1 MRIHLSDAGTIALI
15 EPFTFD
21 RLDVLVEPQS
31 PERLDKSIARIGR
44 REGAQHVRLSCAV
57 LRFLSGHAGQAD
69 WEGKFEGMLAFAK
82 SRGWVNPEGEIRAH
96 LSMGHE
102 AEVVSVDEFKA
113 AMRALPSGIAAV
125 TTSAG
130 EEMAGMIVSSLT
142 SISADPPLLG
152 FFAHENSSLHGL
164 LSLSGRFVANI
175 LGEVHA
181 NVMTNFLNEP
191 QGQARFKAA
200 QWVTSDRGQPLL
212 EDALASLECDV
223 ISTQSLGSHYLVVGK
238 IRKTRLASNHSA
250 AQFPVVHFN
259 ARTRSLAPHSVYA
272 E

>member
-15 EPFTFD
+15 EPFVFD

-31 PERLDKSIARIGR
+31 PERLEKSIARVGR
-44 REGAQHVRLSCAV
+44 REGEQHLRLAHAV
-57 LRFLSGHAGQAD
+57 LRFLSGHAGQSE
-69 WEGKFEGMLAFAK
+69 WEAKFEAMIAFAK
-82 SRGWVNPEGEIRAH
+82 GRGWVNQEGALRAH
-96 LSMGHE
+96 LTVSENHN
-102 AEVVSVDEFKA
+102 AVSVDEFKA
-113 AMRALPSGIAAV
+113 AMRTLPSGIAAV
-125 TTSAG
+125 TTAAG
-130 EEMAGMIVSSLT
+130 DDMAGMIVSSLT

-152 FFAHENSSLHGL
+152 FFAHESSSLHGL
-164 LSLSGRFVANI
+164 LTLSGRFVANV
-175 LGEVHA
+175 LGEVHS
-181 NVMTNFLNEP
+181 NVMSNFLSEP

-200 QWVTSDRGQPLL
+200 RWTTSEQGQPLL

-238 IRKTRLASNHSA
+238 IRKTRLASNRSA

-259 ARTRSLAPHSVYA
+259 ATTRSLAPHPSYA